1 MEKIMI
7 AGSENGRGTKCRYK
21 SSFESKRLMQNA
33 EALRKKERF
42 KEAHKFQRQAD
53 KLEKMEKAKWFKR
66 YLYLTVGDHPNS
78 TIAKVLEQHKAALD
92 QVCSP
97 AAVSPSGCV

>member
-1 MEKIMI
+1 MAAAESKSRIKLVQAQQKEYEEVMEKIMV

-21 SSFESKRLMQNA
+21 CSFEAKRLLQNA

-53 KLEKMEKAKWFKR
+53 KLERMEKAPDFSIFRK
-66 YLYLTVGDHPNS
+66 
-78 TIAKVLEQHKAALD
+78 IA
-92 QVCSP
+92 
-97 AAVSPSGCV
+97 